1 VSVNIPGLEQSFEWV
16 GMPIEVEVGD
26 RFIVMSAPPQT
37 DWFTDPET
45 TQVIAS
51 ASALVCR
58 PKTEFMLA
66 AQVEVSFASAFDA
79 GALVLWSSTQSWAK
93 LCFEYSPQGEPM
105 IVSVVTRGES
115 DDSNAVVIES
125 SNVWLRVSGLGDA
138 HAFHYSTD
146 GEQWH
151 FVRYFRLDTYGSVDV
166 GFEAQ
171 SPLGAGCV
179 ARFSKISYMAERL
192 AGLRSGE

>member
-1 VSVNIPGLEQSFEWV
+1 VSVNISGLDQSFEWV
-16 GMPIEVEVGD
+16 GKPIDVELGE
-26 RFIVMSAPPQT
+26 RSIVMSATPKT

-45 TQVIAS
+45 SQVVAT

-66 AQVEVSFASAFDA
+66 AHVDVSFASAFDA
-79 GALVLWSSTQSWAK
+79 
-93 LCFEYSPQGEPM
+93 FEYSPQKQPM

-115 DDSNAVVIES
+115 DDSNAVVLDTS
-125 SNVWLRVSGLGDA
+125 SVWLRVSGLGDA

-146 GEQWH
+146 GELWH

-171 SPLGAGCV
+171 SPLGTGCV
-179 ARFSKISYMAERL
+179 ARFTEISYAPVRL
-192 AGLRSGE
+192 AGLRTGQ

>member
-1 VSVNIPGLEQSFEWV
+1 VSVNISGLDQSFEWV
-16 GMPIEVEVGD
+16 GKPIDVELGE
-26 RFIVMSAPPQT
+26 RSIVMSATPKT

-45 TQVIAS
+45 SQVVAT

-66 AQVEVSFASAFDA
+66 AHVDVSFASAFDA
-79 GALVLWSSTQSWAK
+79 GALVLWSNTRSWAK
-93 LCFEYSPQGEPM
+93 LAFEYSPQKQPM

-115 DDSNAVVIES
+115 DDSNAVVLDTS
-125 SNVWLRVSGLGDA
+125 SVWLRVSGLGDA

-146 GEQWH
+146 GELWH

-171 SPLGAGCV
+171 SPLGTGCV
-179 ARFSKISYMAERL
+179 ARFTEISYAPVRL
-192 AGLRSGE
+192 AGLRTGQ